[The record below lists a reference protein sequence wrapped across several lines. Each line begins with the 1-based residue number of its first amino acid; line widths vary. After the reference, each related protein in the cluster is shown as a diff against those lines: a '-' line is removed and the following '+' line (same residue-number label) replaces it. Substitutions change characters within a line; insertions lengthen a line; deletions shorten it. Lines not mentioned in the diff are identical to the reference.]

1 MHRISPSG
9 IVIWMRIDYLFF
21 AGHSLWHNQAKEKRE
36 VDHMEGISAASRGS
50 ASQDVQLAVQYSVL
64 KQVTDLQ
71 KDMLSQMMQS
81 MGVGQNI
88 DLLA

>member
-1 MHRISPSG
+1 
-9 IVIWMRIDYLFF
+9 
-21 AGHSLWHNQAKEKRE
+21 
-36 VDHMEGISAASRGS
+36 MEGISAASRGS
-50 ASQDVQLAVQYSVL
+50 AAQDVQLAVQYSVL

-81 MGVGQNI
+81 IGVGQNI

>member
-1 MHRISPSG
+1 
-9 IVIWMRIDYLFF
+9 
-21 AGHSLWHNQAKEKRE
+21 
-36 VDHMEGISAASRGS
+36 MEGISAASRGS
-50 ASQDVQLAVQYSVL
+50 ASQDVQLAVQSSEL

>member
-1 MHRISPSG
+1 
-9 IVIWMRIDYLFF
+9 
-21 AGHSLWHNQAKEKRE
+21 
-36 VDHMEGISAASRGS
+36 MEGISVASLGS
-50 ASQDVQLAVQYSVL
+50 AAQDVQLAVQYSVL

-71 KDMLSQMMQS
+71 KDMLAQMMQS

>member
-1 MHRISPSG
+1 M
-9 IVIWMRIDYLFF
+9 D
-21 AGHSLWHNQAKEKRE
+21 
-36 VDHMEGISAASRGS
+36 GISAASRGS
-50 ASQDVQLAVQYSVL
+50 AAQDVQLAVQYSVL

>member
-1 MHRISPSG
+1 
-9 IVIWMRIDYLFF
+9 
-21 AGHSLWHNQAKEKRE
+21 
-36 VDHMEGISAASRGS
+36 MEGISAASRGS